1 MVLGLRSKH
10 RKDGSVQVNYL
21 VHVQEIKPWLPSSQ
35 SLALLWENG
44 DQTSGFLSPDVIDSK
59 VEFNK
64 SFILPLTLRREKRD
78 REKFQKNYLE
88 FHLYEPRKD
97 KPNKDQLL
105 GSAIINLADYGIID
119 SVLNLTVPI
128 SWKKSSK
135 SAAQPVLFLNI
146 QSNDKEETTSSRSS
160 LSKQSSLEKYGQE
173 SASEV
178 ANEEN
183 DDELGIASFTDDE
196 EDDYT
201 HSSYTNHKDSVEG
214 RKQGNNVQP
223 PALPSVTEPS
233 NNSSSKIPER
243 SMTSSK
249 LPERSMASSKL
260 PERSMA
266 SSKLPE
272 RSMTSVRKDQT
283 TPSPSLQ
290 SSFSTMGSH
299 NKTIGTTTHMRT
311 LEPEKKI
318 HGLQEDI
325 KDNSKLAITTS
336 VGESLINAESLH
348 DQISNSGSEQ
358 EERTQEE
365 KKQISE
371 DNLVGKFLASR
382 KQDKLRSN
390 TLVSNRKPPGGQVP
404 GNKLKHLK
412 SVQLPKTSGY
422 SGNGLPLASPNRSEK
437 DSVIQ
442 TNSNET
448 GVQKSESLNG
458 KSEEKSRIKMLE
470 EELRE
475 TAAIEAGLYSIVA
488 EHGSS
493 TNKVHAPAR
502 RLSRFYLH
510 ACKEND
516 QDRRVNAARAISS
529 GLVLVSKSCGND
541 VPRLT
546 FWLSNSV
553 MLRAIIIQTIGE
565 SSTGKHKYGSKKV
578 HDDWRDP
585 QTFLIALEK
594 VEAWMFSRI
603 IESVWWQTLT
613 PHMQSTATNGS
624 GKMIGP
630 NSKKSP
636 GSKNGLGNQ
645 QGNFSIE
652 LWKKAFKDACE
663 RLCPTRAGGHECGC
677 LPVLP
682 RLVMEQLVDR
692 LDVAMFNAIL
702 RESAEEMPTDPL
714 SDPIGDLRVLPIP
727 AGKSSFGAGAQ
738 LKNTIGTWSRW
749 LTDLFGIE
757 DNDIHEDADDVIDNK
772 KEPDTSFKAFRLL
785 HALSDLMMLPFE
797 MLADKS
803 TRKEVCP
810 TFSTSLI
817 RRVVCTFVP
826 DEFSPNPLPKSLI
839 EALDEEMQ
847 DDVAEA
853 SEESLINF
861 PCIAPSSTYKPPAA
875 HSLSA
880 IISIGGSQSLTRSSS
895 SVLKKSY
902 TSDDELDELDSPL
915 TSILADSLRVSSSSD
930 GFQAVPKGGRSIVRY
945 QLLRQVWKD
954 SE

>member
-10 RKDGSVQVNYL
+10 RKDGSVQLNYV

-44 DQTSGFLSPDVIDSK
+44 DQNSGCLNPNVIDST

-64 SFILPLTLRREKRD
+64 SFVLPLTLRREKRD
-78 REKFQKNYLE
+78 RDKFQKNYLE

-105 GSAIINLADYGIID
+105 GSAVVNLGDYGVVD
-119 SVLNLTVPI
+119 NVLNLSVPI

-135 SAAQPVLFLNI
+135 SAVQPVLYLNI
-146 QSNDKEETTSSRSS
+146 QSNDKDETNSSMSS

-178 ANEEN
+178 TNEEN
-183 DDELGIASFTDDE
+183 DNELGIASFTDDE
-196 EDDYT
+196 DDEDDYKR
-201 HSSYTNHKDSVEG
+201 SSYPNHKDSVETT
-214 RKQGNNVQP
+214 KQDRNVQQPAIP
-223 PALPSVTEPS
+223 PVTES
-233 NNSSSKIPER
+233 SYKNSTKP
-243 SMTSSK
+243 
-249 LPERSMASSKL
+249 
-260 PERSMA
+260 
-266 SSKLPE
+266 PE
-272 RSMTSVRKDQT
+272 RSMTSVRKDHT
-283 TPSPSLQ
+283 TPAPFLQ

-299 NKTIGTTTHMRT
+299 NKTIGTKPQMRT
-311 LEPEKKI
+311 LEPENKI

-325 KDNSKLAITTS
+325 KGNPQSVVTTS
-336 VGESLINAESLH
+336 VSKSPINVESLH
-348 DQISNSGSEQ
+348 DEIANSGSEQ

-390 TLVSNRKPPGGQVP
+390 TLVSNRKPPGGQVS

-412 SVQLPKTSGY
+412 SVQLPKAGGL
-422 SGNGLPLASPNRSEK
+422 SGNGVPTASPNRADK
-437 DSVIQ
+437 DKVIQ
-442 TNSNET
+442 TNNDSFGT
-448 GVQKSESLNG
+448 GVIKSESLNG
-458 KSEEKSRIKMLE
+458 KSDESSRIKMLE

-475 TAAIEAGLYSIVA
+475 TAALEAGLYSIVA

-516 QDRRVNAARAISS
+516 QERRVNAAKAISS

-546 FWLSNSV
+546 FWLSNLV
-553 MLRAIIIQTIGE
+553 MLRAIIVQTIGE
-565 SSTGKHKYGSKKV
+565 PSTGKHKYGSKKAPS
-578 HDDWRDP
+578 DWRDP

-613 PHMQSTATNGS
+613 PHMQSTATNAS
-624 GKMIGP
+624 GL
-630 NSKKSP
+630 NSKKQS

-652 LWKKAFKDACE
+652 LWKKAFRDACE

-727 AGKSSFGAGAQ
+727 AGKSSFGAGVQ

-757 DNDIHEDADDVIDNK
+757 DNDIHEDADDVIDDK
-772 KEPDTSFKAFRLL
+772 KEHETFKAFRLL

-803 TRKEVCP
+803 TRKEFCP
-810 TFSTSLI
+810 TFSTLLI
-817 RRVVCTFVP
+817 RRVVYSFVP
-826 DEFSPNPLPKSLI
+826 DEFSPNPIPNSLI
-839 EALDEEMQ
+839 ETLDAE
-847 DDVAEA
+847 DDETEA

-861 PCIAPSSTYKPPAA
+861 PCIAPPSTYKPPSA
-875 HSLSA
+875 HSLSS

-915 TSILADSLRVSSSSD
+915 TSILTDSSRVSSSSN
-930 GFQAVPKGGRSIVRY
+930 GFQSVPKGGRSVMRY
-945 QLLRQVWKD
+945 QLLREVWKD

>member
-1 MVLGLRSKH
+1 MVLGLRSRH
-10 RKDGSVQVNYL
+10 RKDGSVQLNYL
-21 VHVQEIKPWLPSSQ
+21 VHVQEIKPWLPSGQ

-44 DQTSGFLSPDVIDSK
+44 DQNSGCLNPSVIDST

-64 SFILPLTLRREKRD
+64 SFVLPITLRREKRD
-78 REKFQKNYLE
+78 RDKFQKNYLE

-105 GSAIINLADYGIID
+105 GSAILNLGDYGIID
-119 SVLNLTVPI
+119 NVSNLSVPI

-135 SAAQPVLFLNI
+135 SAAQPVLYLNI
-146 QSNDKEETTSSRSS
+146 QSNDKDETNSSRSS

-178 ANEEN
+178 TNEEN
-183 DDELGIASFTDDE
+183 DNELGIASFTDDDDD
-196 EDDYT
+196 EDNYT
-201 HSSYTNHKDSVEG
+201 HPSYSSHKDSVE
-214 RKQGNNVQP
+214 RTKQDKNALP
-223 PALPSVTEPS
+223 PALPSRTES
-233 NNSSSKIPER
+233 SYKNS
-243 SMTSSK
+243 T
-249 LPERSMASSKL
+249 
-260 PERSMA
+260 
-266 SSKLPE
+266 KLPE
-272 RSMTSVRKDQT
+272 RSMTSIRKDHT
-283 TPSPSLQ
+283 NPAPTLQ

-299 NKTIGTTTHMRT
+299 NKTIEPKAQTRT
-311 LEPEKKI
+311 LEPENKI

-325 KDNSKLAITTS
+325 KGNPQPVVTTS
-336 VGESLINAESLH
+336 VSKFSKSPINVESLH
-348 DQISNSGSEQ
+348 DENANSGSEQ

-382 KQDKLRSN
+382 RPDKLRSN
-390 TLVSNRKPPGGQVP
+390 TLVSNRKPPGGQVSS
-404 GNKLKHLK
+404 NKLKHLK
-412 SVQLPKTSGY
+412 SVQLPKASGI
-422 SGNGLPLASPNRSEK
+422 SGNGLTAASPNRADK
-437 DSVIQ
+437 DKVTQ
-442 TNSNET
+442 TNNDSFGT
-448 GVQKSESLNG
+448 GVPKSESLNG
-458 KSEEKSRIKMLE
+458 KSDESSRIKMLE

-475 TAAIEAGLYSIVA
+475 TAALEAGLYSIVA

-516 QDRRVNAARAISS
+516 QERRVNAARAISS

-565 SSTGKHKYGSKKV
+565 LSTGKNKYGSKKV
-578 HDDWRDP
+578 TNDWRDP
-585 QTFLIALEK
+585 QTFFIALEK
-594 VEAWMFSRI
+594 IEAWMFSRI

-613 PHMQSTATNGS
+613 PHMQSTATNAS
-624 GKMIGP
+624 GL
-630 NSKKSP
+630 NSKKPS
-636 GSKNGLGNQ
+636 GSKNGLANQ

-652 LWKKAFKDACE
+652 LWKKAFRDACE

-714 SDPIGDLRVLPIP
+714 SDPIADLRVLPIP

-772 KEPDTSFKAFRLL
+772 KEPDISFKAFRLL

-817 RRVVCTFVP
+817 RRVVCSFVP
-826 DEFSPNPLPKSLI
+826 DEFSPNPIPKSLI
-839 EALDEEMQ
+839 EALDAE
-847 DDVAEA
+847 DDEIEA

-861 PCIAPSSTYKPPAA
+861 PCIAPPSAYKPPSA

-915 TSILADSLRVSSSSD
+915 TSILNDSSRVSSSSN
-930 GFQAVPKGGRSIVRY
+930 GFQSVPKGGRSIMRY
-945 QLLRQVWKD
+945 QLLREVWKD
-954 SE
+954 GE

>member
-10 RKDGSVQVNYL
+10 RKDGSVKLNYL
-21 VHVQEIKPWLPSSQ
+21 VYVQEIKPWLPSSP
-35 SLALLWENG
+35 SLAILWENG
-44 DQTSGFLSPDVIDSK
+44 DQTGFLSPNVIDST

-78 REKFQKNYLE
+78 HDKFQKNHLE

-105 GSAIINLADYGIID
+105 GSAIINLGDYGIID
-119 SVLNLTVPI
+119 NVLNLSVPI
-128 SWKKSSK
+128 IWKKSSK
-135 SAAQPVLFLNI
+135 SAVQPVLYLNI
-146 QSNDKEETTSSRSS
+146 QSNDKDETNSSRSS

-178 ANEEN
+178 TNEEN

-196 EDDYT
+196 GDDYKR
-201 HSSYTNHKDSVEG
+201 SSYPNRKDSTEG
-214 RKQGNNVQP
+214 TKQGNNVQLS
-223 PALPSVTEPS
+223 ALSSITEPS
-233 NNSSSKIPER
+233 NKNY
-243 SMTSSK
+243 
-249 LPERSMASSKL
+249 
-260 PERSMA
+260 
-266 SSKLPE
+266 SKLPE
-272 RSMTSVRKDQT
+272 RSMTSIRKDHT
-283 TPSPSLQ
+283 TPSPFLQ

-299 NKTIGTTTHMRT
+299 NKTIGPKTHMRI
-311 LEPEKKI
+311 LEPDNKI
-318 HGLQEDI
+318 HGLHDI
-325 KDNSKLAITTS
+325 KGDPQPVTTTS
-336 VGESLINAESLH
+336 VGKPPITVEPLH
-348 DQISNSGSEQ
+348 DQNTNSGSEQ

-365 KKQISE
+365 IKQLSE

-382 KQDKLRSN
+382 KHDKLRSN
-390 TLVSNRKPPGGQVP
+390 TLVSNRKPPGGQAS
-404 GNKLKHLK
+404 GNKLQHLK
-412 SVQLPKTSGY
+412 SVQLPKASGLT
-422 SGNGLPLASPNRSEK
+422 GNGLPLASPNRADK
-437 DSVIQ
+437 DKIVQANNVS
-442 TNSNET
+442 TET
-448 GVQKSESLNG
+448 GVPKSESLNG
-458 KSEEKSRIKMLE
+458 KSEENSRIKMLE

-516 QDRRVNAARAISS
+516 QERRVNAARAITS
-529 GLVLVSKSCGND
+529 GLILVFKSCGND

-553 MLRAIIIQTIGE
+553 MLRAVSIQTIGE
-565 SSTGKHKYGSKKV
+565 SSTGKHKYDSKKV
-578 HDDWRDP
+578 LNDWQDP
-585 QTFLIALEK
+585 QTFLFVLEK

-613 PHMQSTATNGS
+613 PHMQSMATNTS
-624 GKMIGP
+624 GKI
-630 NSKKSP
+630 NSKKSS

-645 QGNFSIE
+645 QGNFSID

-663 RLCPTRAGGHECGC
+663 RLCPAWAGGHDCGC

-757 DNDIHEDADDVIDNK
+757 DNDMHDGAIDNK
-772 KEPDTSFKAFRLL
+772 KEFEKSFKAFRLL

-817 RRVVCTFVP
+817 RRVVCSFVP
-826 DEFSPNPLPKSLI
+826 DEFSPNPIPKSLI
-839 EALDEEMQ
+839 EALDAEMQ
-847 DDVAEA
+847 DDET
-853 SEESLINF
+853 EDFEGSLINF
-861 PCIAPSSTYKPPAA
+861 PCIAPPSTYKPPRTQ
-875 HSLSA
+875 SLSA
-880 IISIGGSQSLTRSSS
+880 IIGIGGSQSLARSSS

-915 TSILADSLRVSSSSD
+915 NSILTDSSRVSLGSN
-930 GFQAVPKGGRSIVRY
+930 GFQSVPKGGRSVMRY
-945 QLLRQVWKD
+945 RLLREVWKD
-954 SE
+954 GE

>member
-10 RKDGSVQVNYL
+10 RKDGSVQVNYV

-44 DQTSGFLSPDVIDSK
+44 DQTSGFLNPNVIDST

-64 SFILPLTLRREKRD
+64 SFVLPLTLRREKRD
-78 REKFQKNYLE
+78 RDKFQKNYLE

-105 GSAIINLADYGIID
+105 GSAIINLGDYGIID
-119 SVLNLTVPI
+119 NVLNLSVPI

-146 QSNDKEETTSSRSS
+146 QSNEKDETNSSRSS

-178 ANEEN
+178 TNEEN
-183 DDELGIASFTDDE
+183 DDELGIASFTDEEE

-201 HSSYTNHKDSVEG
+201 HSSYPNHKDSVEG
-214 RKQGNNVQP
+214 TKQGINVQP
-223 PALPSVTEPS
+223 PALPLGTEPS
-233 NNSSSKIPER
+233 HNN
-243 SMTSSK
+243 
-249 LPERSMASSKL
+249 
-260 PERSMA
+260 

-272 RSMTSVRKDQT
+272 RSMTSIRKDHT
-283 TPSPSLQ
+283 TPAPFLK

-299 NKTIGTTTHMRT
+299 NKTIGPKTQMRI
-311 LEPEKKI
+311 LEPENKV

-325 KDNSKLAITTS
+325 KDNPRPVSKS
-336 VGESLINAESLH
+336 PINVESLH
-348 DQISNSGSEQ
+348 DQIANSGSEQ
-358 EERTQEE
+358 DERNQEE
-365 KKQISE
+365 KKQLSE

-382 KQDKLRSN
+382 KPDKLRSN
-390 TLVSNRKPPGGQVP
+390 TLVSNRKPPGGQVST
-404 GNKLKHLK
+404 NKLKHLK
-412 SVQLPKTSGY
+412 SVQLPKAGGF
-422 SGNGLPLASPNRSEK
+422 SGNGLPLASPDRAKK
-437 DSVIQ
+437 DTVIQ
-442 TNSNET
+442 TNNIET
-448 GVQKSESLNG
+448 GVPKSESLNG
-458 KSEEKSRIKMLE
+458 KSEENSRIKMLE

-516 QDRRVNAARAISS
+516 QERRINAARAIIS
-529 GLVLVSKSCGND
+529 GLVLVFKSCGND

-553 MLRAIIIQTIGE
+553 MWRAVIKQTIGE
-565 SSTGKHKYGSKKV
+565 SSTRKHKYGSKKV
-578 HDDWRDP
+578 PDDWQDP
-585 QTFLIALEK
+585 QTFLTALEK

-613 PHMQSTATNGS
+613 PHMQSTATNAS
-624 GKMIGP
+624 GKMIGQ
-630 NSKKSP
+630 NSKKQS

-652 LWKKAFKDACE
+652 LWKKAFRDACE

-757 DNDIHEDADDVIDNK
+757 DNDIHEDADDAIDNK
-772 KEPDTSFKAFRLL
+772 KEFDTSFKAFRLL

-817 RRVVCTFVP
+817 RRVVCSFVP
-826 DEFSPNPLPKSLI
+826 DEFSPNPIPNSLI
-839 EALDEEMQ
+839 EALDAEL
-847 DDVAEA
+847 DDEIEA
-853 SEESLINF
+853 SEESLISF
-861 PCIAPSSTYKPPAA
+861 PCIASPSTYKPPPT

-880 IISIGGSQSLTRSSS
+880 IIGIGGSQSLTRSS

-915 TSILADSLRVSSSSD
+915 TSILSDSFRVSSSSN
-930 GFQAVPKGGRSIVRY
+930 GFQSVGGRSIVRY
-945 QLLRQVWKD
+945 QLLREVWKGN
-954 SE
+954 E